1 MPSKKRRAQLKQAD
15 QAPLVAYS
23 DEEEADGGFT
33 LTGAE
38 VLSESPQPSPS
49 TSELPPM
56 ELACTLQGVMSGLS
70 GGALGY
76 VFGFGMSSSRRGHG
90 PSIYITLCVMK
101 VVRLSGTEGRVG
113 GRLATKRA

>member
-1 MPSKKRRAQLKQAD
+1 MPSRKRRVQLKQAD

-23 DEEEADGGFT
+23 DEEEGDGGFT

-38 VLSESPQPSPS
+38 ALSDSPQSSAS
-49 TSELPPM
+49 TSGLPPM

-76 VFGFGMSSSRRGHG
+76 VFGFGVDTMRRNMQFNDSSDG
-90 PSIYITLCVMK
+90 IMLCVI
-101 VVRLSGTEGRVG
+101 
-113 GRLATKRA
+113 

>member
-1 MPSKKRRAQLKQAD
+1 MPSRKRRAQLKQAD

-38 VLSESPQPSPS
+38 ALSDSPQSSAS
-49 TSELPPM
+49 TSGLPPM

-76 VFGFGMSSSRRGHG
+76 VFGFGTDIRHHHMQVNDL
-90 PSIYITLCVMK
+90 SICIMLCAV
-101 VVRLSGTEGRVG
+101 
-113 GRLATKRA
+113 

>member
-1 MPSKKRRAQLKQAD
+1 MPTRKRRAQLKQAD

-23 DEEEADGGFT
+23 DEEEAEGGFT

-38 VLSESPQPSPS
+38 ALSDSPQTSAS
-49 TSELPPM
+49 TSGLPPM

-76 VFGFGMSSSRRGHG
+76 VFGFGTVAVHLQHAV
-90 PSIYITLCVMK
+90 P
-101 VVRLSGTEGRVG
+101 
-113 GRLATKRA
+113 